1 MLVLLEVNVSCVDI
15 TTALFCR
22 KDYYN
27 LTYLGG
33 GGKKEENKLQDII
46 FTV

>member
-33 GGKKEENKLQDII
+33 GKKEENKLQDII